1 MVLRVRSADSAP
13 PHPPSCA
20 TGTGWPCAGV
30 RCAARARSGCLRCP
44 SHRRTSGGVSYAM
57 PPVIT
62 ADVALPV
69 VVLVGGW
76 LTLRP
81 EPTLKRRGRLRRGG
95 GSHSSPLATV
105 PTTSTVRAYY
115 VYVAGAS
122 EHAALSGDAELAVFD
137 AALRCGVRYEGRRE
151 GHHRARRGDQ
161 SLLASRPAASTRGDG
176 FRRPPLRLVESPLAR
191 SGSCRRPC
199 ICSSSLAG
207 RTARQQMTTRSHMRN
222 ARSSRA
228 T

>member
-13 PHPPSCA
+13 PHPPPYG
-20 TGTGWPCAGV
+20 TGTEWPFDGV

-44 SHRRTSGGVSYAM
+44 SHRCASGGVSYAM

-69 VVLVGGW
+69 LVVLVGGW
-76 LTLRP
+76 LALRP
-81 EPTLKRRGRLRRGG
+81 EPAPKGAAVCADGASRIPRHWLLCLRRRRF
-95 GSHSSPLATV
+95 A
-105 PTTSTVRAYY
+105 PT
-115 VYVAGAS
+115 VAGAS
-122 EHAALSGDAELAVFD
+122 ERATLSGDPELALFD

-161 SLLASRPAASTRGDG
+161 SLRASRPAASTRGDR
-176 FRRPPLRLVESPLAR
+176 FRSPPLRLVESPLAR
-191 SGSCRRPC
+191 SGSCRRTC

-222 ARSSRA
+222 ARSSPVA
-228 T
+228 